1 MSFTK
6 TFPIN
11 TGTFVVVQVGNTKRL
26 GTVACYQC
34 VTEEDEEDVVMV
46 SGYKESW
53 CAEYFDEVHKW
64 SEWRKKNGGNYF
76 NSDGRFYAF
85 VYEYRT
91 DGKKIQVR
99 SGKYKAEACCH
110 KDDTYNEEIGLFL
123 ASNRLFIK
131 ILQDMVNS
139 EIRQMKY
146 DVVDELFRNVAK
158 ASAKLGVKFV

>member
-1 MSFTK
+1 M
-6 TFPIN
+6 N
-11 TGTFVVVQVGNTKRL
+11 VTGRYRRSVKKIYCLNKYEG
-26 GTVACYQC
+26 CIS
-34 VTEEDEEDVVMV
+34 EDV
-46 SGYKESW
+46 

-123 ASNRLFIK
+123 ASNRFFIK

>member
-1 MSFTK
+1 MHYCVHLLTK
-6 TFPIN
+6 ELPSENQIADIMN
-11 TGTFVVVQVGNTKRL
+11 PYYVGNVYSNLDEENEDHVVNYPTF
-26 GTVACYQC
+26 TWDCYQI
-34 VTEEDEEDVVMV
+34 
-46 SGYKESW
+46 G
-53 CAEYFDEVHKW
+53 
-64 SEWRKKNGGNYF
+64 
-76 NSDGRFYAF
+76 
-85 VYEYRT
+85 
-91 DGKKIQVR
+91 
-99 SGKYKAEACCH
+99 GKYKAEACCH

>member
-1 MSFTK
+1 MKAVSQKMCVQNILMKFT
-6 TFPIN
+6 
-11 TGTFVVVQVGNTKRL
+11 
-26 GTVACYQC
+26 
-34 VTEEDEEDVVMV
+34 
-46 SGYKESW
+46 SG
-53 CAEYFDEVHKW
+53 ANG
-64 SEWRKKNGGNYF
+64 RKKNGGNYF

-139 EIRQMKY
+139 EIQSN
-146 DVVDELFRNVAK
+146 EI
-158 ASAKLGVKFV
+158 